1 MSDDMATC
9 EYCGDDGYFEWE
21 LNNGACKTCEVEACP
36 HPKDQRDRNYMGS
49 NHQRARFEEVC
60 INCGCFREARVAWH
74 NNRIHYTKWQHD
86 DVPQDEIPQ
95 EDSQ

>member
-9 EYCGDDGYFEWE
+9 EYCGGDGYFEWE
-21 LNNGACKTCEVEACP
+21 LNNCACKTCEVEACS

-86 DVPQDEIPQ
+86 DVPQDDIPQ
-95 EDSQ
+95 EDVE

>member
-1 MSDDMATC
+1 MSDDMAMC
-9 EYCGDDGYFEWE
+9 EYCGGDGYFEWE
-21 LNNGACKTCEVEACP
+21 LNNGACKTCEVEACS

-49 NHQRARFEEVC
+49 NHQRSRFEEVC

-86 DVPQDEIPQ
+86 DVSTDDIPQ
-95 EDSQ
+95 EDLQ